1 MNSLILKTAAQIL
14 VALMIVY
21 SSYLLLRGHNQPG
34 GGFIGGLVAAIAFA
48 LYAIVTAPRI
58 VRKVIYIDPMI
69 ISIAGLL
76 LVVSSGLIALFE
88 AKPFLTAIWWV
99 GFLNSPLVFDFGVYL
114 TVFGSV
120 LTIVLYLEHR

>member
-34 GGFIGGLVAAIAFA
+34 GGFIGGLVAVIAFA
-48 LYAIVTAPRI
+48 LYAIATAPRI
-58 VRKVIYIDPMI
+58 VRKVIYIDPII
-69 ISIAGLL
+69 ISMSGLL
-76 LVVSSGLIALFE
+76 LVVGSGLMAMFE
-88 AKPFLTAIWWV
+88 SQPFLTAIWWI
-99 GFLNSPLVFDFGVYL
+99 GLLNSNFIFDLGVYL